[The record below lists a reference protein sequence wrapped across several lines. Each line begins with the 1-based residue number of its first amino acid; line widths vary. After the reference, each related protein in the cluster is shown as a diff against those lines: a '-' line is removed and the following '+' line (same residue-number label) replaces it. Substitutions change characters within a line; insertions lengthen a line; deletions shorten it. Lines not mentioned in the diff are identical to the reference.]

1 MKPSAHSPENILRD
15 IDRVL
20 LEESALLE
28 SLKEAVRYNNL
39 EPAEAEGVYYDF
51 LHEVGLIPKP
61 DYL

>member
-1 MKPSAHSPENILRD
+1 MKPSTHSPESIIRD
-15 IDRVL
+15 IDLVL
-20 LEESALLE
+20 LEEEKLLE

-39 EPAEAEGVYYDF
+39 AEADAEQVYYDF